1 MYSNFSNTPCLIQ
14 SFEHLNFQIFLASNL
29 LKLVATFPNLEKKNL
44 QNFHKFTLEFHFQNL
59 SPRPNKFLPPIT
71 KISIIFKPKKEK
83 RKKEKLSHAIIL
95 ASRVRAATNRFLG
108 IKTRYKAR

>member
-1 MYSNFSNTPCLIQ
+1 MYSNFSISVLNPIFRTFKFSNIPC
-14 SFEHLNFQIFLASNL
+14 F
-29 LKLVATFPNLEKKNL
+29 KLVATFPNLEKKNL